1 MYFNIIMLC
10 ICIYIDMSVH
20 MYVNMLY
27 TIDLDAGLV
36 FNNKLKCVIVSIFY
50 TF

>member
-10 ICIYIDMSVH
+10 MYIHRNVCT
-20 MYVNMLY
+20 YVNMLY
-27 TIDLDAGLV
+27 TNDLDAGLV

>member
-1 MYFNIIMLC
+1 MYVYM
-10 ICIYIDMSVH
+10 YIEMSVH
-20 MYVNMLY
+20 MLY
-27 TIDLDAGLV
+27 TIDLDAGFV

>member
-1 MYFNIIMLC
+1 MYVYTPKCL
-10 ICIYIDMSVH
+10 YIH
-20 MYVNMLY
+20 TYVNMLY